1 MARGAGAAEGGA
13 RVAGTRTR
21 PRGSPGQHARLWAS
35 KRCLS
40 QLVSVSLPAA
50 SSNTECPINT
60 LKNGVPT
67 PCTNTHTHTHMEEP
81 KSQVLRSNT
90 HTRTH
95 TEEPK
100 SQVLR
105 SHTHTHRRA
114 GRQAGEMRGRG
125 PNTIRRGEAGVES
138 NHTSRGRPLPAQNH
152 KEVETRERERERQH
166 ACLWASKRCR
176 SPLVSVLSPASSSNT
191 ESPIAS
197 IPNQDHKRTTT
208 LTLL

>member
-1 MARGAGAAEGGA
+1 
-13 RVAGTRTR
+13 VAGTRTR

-67 PCTNTHTHTHMEEP
+67 PCTNTHTHTHMEELM
-81 KSQVLRSNT
+81 SQVLRSNT
-90 HTRTH
+90 HT
-95 TEEPK
+95 
-100 SQVLR
+100 
-105 SHTHTHRRA
+105 HTHTHRR
-114 GRQAGEMRGRG
+114 GRQAGEMRRRG

-138 NHTSRGRPLPAQNH
+138 NHTSRGRPLPARNH

-166 ACLWASKRCR
+166 ARLWASKCCR
-176 SPLVSVLSPASSSNT
+176 SPLVAVLSPASSSNT